1 MPTRFAGAV
10 VTPWPDSG
18 ADSDMP
24 RATRPVGNQ
33 TRRGWWNLHSTASM
47 DAHAPNKTRPER
59 AARKLGVNTEG

>member
-1 MPTRFAGAV
+1 
-10 VTPWPDSG
+10 
-18 ADSDMP
+18 MP